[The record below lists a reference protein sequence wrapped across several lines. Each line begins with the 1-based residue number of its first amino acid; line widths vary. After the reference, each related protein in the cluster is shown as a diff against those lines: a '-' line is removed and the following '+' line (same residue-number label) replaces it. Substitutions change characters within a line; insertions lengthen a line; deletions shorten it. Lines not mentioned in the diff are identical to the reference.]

1 MINDVNLNLNK
12 NDRLFRQLQSS
23 ILSGEFP
30 AGAKIPTERELAE
43 NYNCS
48 RVTVRGSLRKLEELR
63 MIERVR
69 GSGTYVSPGSGKP
82 QIICRRIAIFLEG
95 GFVNFD
101 DNPYISQILSGL
113 FQCGRQLEFMPEIIA
128 VKPNPKLPWRE
139 FSVADCAGFIIG
151 FQLSQMQLDDLRKF
165 GVPFVAM
172 QEPEGDSDTSYVT
185 IDNFNGAYVA
195 TQHLIESGRRNILFL
210 NGPLTYKMN
219 RDKFNGF
226 SRVLEETGIE
236 QEPRQRMRE
245 IVPSDDVET
254 SAIVRKLLDDNI
266 EFDSL
271 LIHGDWATWATVNLL
286 REHGIRIPEDVSIV
300 MYDQFSWVSRALK
313 LPLSAVRQPFAE
325 QIKAALRVLAK
336 KLERPEL
343 SQIVQ
348 TIQPTLAVR
357 KSSMIF

>member
-1 MINDVNLNLNK
+1 MNEVNLNLNK

-43 NYNCS
+43 NFNCS
-48 RVTVRGSLRKLEELR
+48 RVTVRGSLRKLEEQRL
-63 MIERVR
+63 IERVR
-69 GSGTYVSPGSGKP
+69 GSGTYVSPGLDKP

-95 GFVNFD
+95 GSVNFD
-101 DNPYISQILSGL
+101 DDPYVGQIISGL
-113 FQCGRQLEFMPEIIA
+113 FPHGRQLEFMPEIIPA
-128 VKPNPKLPWRE
+128 KLHQKLPWRE
-139 FSVADCAGFIIG
+139 FAATDYAGFIIG
-151 FQLSQMQLDDLRKF
+151 LQLSQVQLDDLRRC

-172 QEPEGDSDTSYVT
+172 QEPEVDSDTSYVT

-195 TQHLIESGRRNILFL
+195 AQHLIESGRRNLLFL
-210 NGPLTYKMN
+210 NGPLVYKIN

-226 SRVLEETGIE
+226 SRALEEAGIE
-236 QEPRQRMRE
+236 EEPRRRMRE
-245 IVPSDDVET
+245 ITPSDDVAT
-254 SAIVRKLLDDNI
+254 SSVVRGLLDDGM

-286 REHGIRIPEDVSIV
+286 KERGIRIPEDVSVV
-300 MYDQFSWVSRALK
+300 MYDEFSWVSRALK
-313 LPLSAVRQPFAE
+313 LPLSSVRQPFAE
-325 QIKAALRVLAK
+325 QIKTALRVLAK
-336 KLERPEL
+336 KLERPDL

-348 TIQPTLAVR
+348 TIQPTLVVR

>member
-1 MINDVNLNLNK
+1 MNDTNLNLNK
-12 NDRLFRQLQSS
+12 NDQLFRRLQSS

-43 NYNCS
+43 NFNCS

-63 MIERVR
+63 LIERVR

-95 GFVNFD
+95 GVANFD
-101 DNPYISQILSGL
+101 DDPYFGQILTGL
-113 FQCGRQLEFMPEIIA
+113 FQHGRQLEFMPEIISVRPA
-128 VKPNPKLPWRE
+128 QKSPWRE
-139 FSVADCAGFIIG
+139 FASADYAGVIIG
-151 FQLSQMQLDDLRKF
+151 FQLSKAQLDDLNAF

-172 QEPEGDSDTSYVT
+172 QEPEVDSDTSYVT

-195 TQHLIESGRRNILFL
+195 ARHLIESGRRNILFL
-210 NGPLTYKMN
+210 NGPLSLKMN

-226 SRVLEETGIE
+226 SRLLEEAGVE
-236 QEPRQRMRE
+236 EEPRRRMRE
-245 IVPSDDVET
+245 IAPSDDVET
-254 SAIVRKLLDDNI
+254 AAIVRKLLDGGI

-286 REHGIRIPEDVSIV
+286 RERNIRIPEDVSVV
-300 MYDQFSWVSRALK
+300 MYDEFSWVSRALK
-313 LPLSAVRQPFAE
+313 LPLSSVRQPFAE
-325 QIKAALRVLAK
+325 QIKTALRVLAK

-348 TIQPTLAVR
+348 TIQPSLIVR
-357 KSSMIF
+357 RSSMVF